1 MCMFQDIEDY
11 VYDLYYAQTSD
22 DIWFESDNI
31 MVRQSEHSDV
41 VFEDEDESSDSNAE
55 SNWRNDYP
63 DTDPDHSIDDE
74 SHSRDDDSDD
84 YFDVSIDDVL
94 YGSRKNESIY
104 GYTYRRTKKLES
116 DSSSDSSD
124 DEGNSSGYEET
135 SSNDEEK
142 LGDDEKRLDDD

>member
-1 MCMFQDIEDY
+1 MICMFQDIEAY

-41 VFEDEDESSDSNAE
+41 VFEDEDDSSDSNAE

-63 DTDPDHSIDDE
+63 DTDPDHS
-74 SHSRDDDSDD
+74 RDNDSED
-84 YFDVSIDDVL
+84 YFDVIDDDDL
-94 YGSRKNESIY
+94 YGSRKNENIY
-104 GYTYRRTKKLES
+104 GYTYRTQKFET

-135 SSNDEEK
+135 SSNEEK
-142 LGDDEKRLDDD
+142 LGDDEERSDDDR